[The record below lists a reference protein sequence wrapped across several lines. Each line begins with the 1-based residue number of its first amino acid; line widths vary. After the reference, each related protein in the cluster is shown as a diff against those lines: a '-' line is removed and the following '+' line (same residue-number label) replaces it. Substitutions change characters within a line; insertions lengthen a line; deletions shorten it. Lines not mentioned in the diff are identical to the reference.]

1 MGEELKQKLL
11 GLISEAAY
19 NPLKKEELAMIF
31 DIHHTEMPM
40 FYNFLDELVESG
52 YLILTKKGKYT
63 SPNQMGLFVGKLVSH
78 KKGFG
83 FVESDEEYTQDLF
96 IPADSL
102 NGAMHN
108 DRVIAEI
115 TTPATDEKRA
125 EGRIIKVVERAITDV
140 VGTFQ
145 ESKNF
150 GFVLPDNKKF
160 NKDIFI
166 PKKFF
171 NGARGND
178 KVVCRI
184 TQWPTE
190 DRKPEGKI
198 IEILGQKGDRYVEIA
213 SVIREH
219 GLPEEFPKKVLDEAE
234 KVAIEIPQ
242 EEIDRR
248 LDLRDL
254 NIFTIDGEDAKDLD
268 DAVSIEVLDNGNY
281 KLGVH
286 IADVTHYV
294 KEKSKLDKEA
304 LKRATSVYLVDKVIP
319 MLPKTLSN
327 GVCSLNPF
335 EDKLTLSV
343 FMEIDHKGEVVKHDI
358 KETIINSKAR
368 MTYTE
373 VSDILEKDDEKLKKT
388 FAKVAD
394 DFFTAEKLARI
405 LMKRREKRGAI
416 DFDFPE
422 AKIILN
428 NDGDV
433 VDIVQYERRISNRI
447 IEEFMLITN
456 ETVAEHFFWL
466 NMPFVYRVH
475 ETPAHEK
482 IETLNKFISTFGY
495 VIKGDLESVHPK
507 ALQGIIEQIHGKTE
521 EKAISTI
528 MLRSLKQARYSPE
541 CVGHFGL
548 AAQYYSHFTSPIRR
562 YPDLQIHRIIKEF
575 LNGKISQK
583 RQDQLAQIV
592 DYAST
597 QSSEREREAELAE
610 RDVKDIYKARYME
623 DRVGEEFVGIV
634 SSVTSF
640 GMFIELDN
648 TVEGLVRLADMG
660 DDYYIFDENTFT
672 ILGERTKKMYR
683 IGDVV
688 KIKVEKVNVDFKEID
703 FKLLEKI
710 EQN

>member
-248 LDLRDL
+248 LDIRDM

-343 FMEIDHKGEVVKHDI
+343 FMEIDHKGDVVKHDI

-394 DFFTAEKLARI
+394 DFFNAEKLARI

-433 VDIVQYERRISNRI
+433 VDIKQYERRISNRI

-648 TVEGLVRLADMG
+648 TVEGLVRLADMS

-710 EQN
+710 EQE

>member
-1 MGEELKQKLL
+1 MGEELRQRLI
-11 GLISEAAY
+11 GLISEEAY
-19 NPLKKEELAMIF
+19 KPLKREELAVIF

-40 FYNFLDELVESG
+40 FYNFLDELVEGG
-52 YLILTKKGKYT
+52 YLILTKKEKYT
-63 SPNQMGLFVGKLVSH
+63 SPNQMGLFVGKLISH

-83 FVESDEEYTQDLF
+83 FVESDEEYKQDLF

-115 TTPATDEKRA
+115 TAPATDERRA

-145 ESKNF
+145 DSKNF

-160 NKDIFI
+160 NKDIFV

-171 NGARGND
+171 NGAKSND

-198 IEILGQKGDRYVEIA
+198 IEVIGQKGERYVEIT

-234 KVAIEIPQ
+234 KVAVEIPQ

-248 LDLRDL
+248 LDIRDM

-294 KEKSKLDKEA
+294 KEKNKLDKEA

-343 FMEIDHKGEVVKHDI
+343 FMEIDHKGDVVKYDI

-373 VSDILEKDDEKLKKT
+373 VSDILENDDEKLKKT
-388 FAKVAD
+388 FANVAD
-394 DFFTAEKLARI
+394 DFYNSEKLARI
-405 LMKRREKRGAI
+405 LMNRRKKRGAI

-428 NDGDV
+428 SDGDV
-433 VDIVQYERRISNRI
+433 VDIKQYERRISNRI

-466 NMPFVYRVH
+466 NMPFMYRVH
-475 ETPAHEK
+475 ETPALEK
-482 IETLNKFISTFGY
+482 IETLNKFIATFGY
-495 VIKGDLESVHPK
+495 VIKGDLEGVHPK
-507 ALQGIIEQIHGKTE
+507 ELQKIIEQIHGKTE

-548 AAQYYSHFTSPIRR
+548 AAKYYSHFTSPIRR

-575 LNGKISQK
+575 LNGKINQK
-583 RQDQLAQIV
+583 RQDQLTQIV

-597 QSSEREREAELAE
+597 QSSEKERAAELAE
-610 RDVKDIYKARYME
+610 RDVKDIYKCRYME
-623 DRVGEEFVGIV
+623 DKVGEEFVGIV

-648 TVEGLVRLADMG
+648 TVEGLVRLADMS
-660 DDYYIFDENTFT
+660 DDYYNFDESTFT

-688 KIKVEKVNVDFKEID
+688 KIKVEKVNTDFKEID
-703 FKLLEKI
+703 FKLLGKVE
-710 EQN
+710 EE

>member
-248 LDLRDL
+248 LDLRDM

-343 FMEIDHKGEVVKHDI
+343 FMEINHKGDVVKHDI

-648 TVEGLVRLADMG
+648 TVEGLVRLADMN